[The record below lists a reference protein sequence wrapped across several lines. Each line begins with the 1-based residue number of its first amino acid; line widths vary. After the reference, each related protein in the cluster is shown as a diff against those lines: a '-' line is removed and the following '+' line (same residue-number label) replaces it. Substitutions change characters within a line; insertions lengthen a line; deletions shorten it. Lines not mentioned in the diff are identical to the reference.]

1 MREGEGGEG
10 GAAGVKQVSH
20 LAYEEVHDT
29 NNHLVGK
36 WLVRKE
42 EEKEKEEGK
51 KGWGAGG
58 VEGSVAG
65 SAKGV
70 NDRYH
75 AISSGEREGEREGCP
90 YLYVTYGPTLPA
102 LFSLAGQL
110 RHSSPAQSATRSSD
124 NLITPSLLPPL
135 LLCVCPGTRRTK
147 E

>member
-1 MREGEGGEG
+1 MPKTPSRDCGANNCYFQFTEKGRGREGEGGEG

-58 VEGSVAG
+58 WR
-65 SAKGV
+65 GV
-70 NDRYH
+70 
-75 AISSGEREGEREGCP
+75 
-90 YLYVTYGPTLPA
+90 
-102 LFSLAGQL
+102 
-110 RHSSPAQSATRSSD
+110 
-124 NLITPSLLPPL
+124 
-135 LLCVCPGTRRTK
+135 
-147 E
+147 